1 MQILD
6 ISTIHCQAPGMRL
19 AELSQRSGV
28 PRSTIK
34 FYLREGM
41 LPAGEARA
49 RNQATYGARHLER
62 LELIR
67 VLREVTGLSL
77 EAIARVTKELDRG
90 WEGGDPVGEALV
102 EIFAPPVRRRSDAEH
117 AELERLRGEVHEF
130 LAGLPWGTEHVRQ
143 NYEGELADVLLQV
156 RRYLFPDY
164 PVAALAVYADVA
176 WLLSEVEFANA
187 PGGPRVPIRA
197 RDDDLEDPTRR
208 AILGTVL
215 FDRIFSALRRYANSS
230 RAVRTSNAMP
240 LPPARVAKRRA

>member
-1 MQILD
+1 V
-6 ISTIHCQAPGMRL
+6 RL
-19 AELSQRSGV
+19 AELSQRSGI

-49 RNQATYGARHLER
+49 RNQAAYGQRHLER

-77 EAIARVTKELDRG
+77 DVIARVTKELDQG

-102 EIFAPPVRRRSDAEH
+102 EIYAPAARQRSREEH
-117 AELERLRGEVHEF
+117 AELERVRGEVQAF
-130 LAGLPWGTEHVRQ
+130 LASLPWGTEHVRH

-164 PVAALAVYADVA
+164 PVAALAAYADVA

-187 PGGPRVPIRA
+187 PGGPRVPVRA
-197 RDDDLEDPTRR
+197 REDALEDPTRR

-215 FDRIFSALRRYANSS
+215 FDRIFSALRRFANSS
-230 RAVRTSNAMP
+230 RSVRMSEG
-240 LPPARVAKRRA
+240 LPVPRAAAPARRRAR